1 MCGVQSNST
10 GSSTSSSARA
20 AAVNAS
26 TSKKPSAKKAAKSAK
41 KAAKQQG
48 KSVCSS
54 AAQPWLDIAQ
64 GWACGLFGCALICTE
79 MQSDL
84 LDGWKM
90 LDWLE
95 VWTEGLPT
103 GRSTAL
109 R

>member
-1 MCGVQSNST
+1 MCGVQSTST

-20 AAVNAS
+20 AAANAS
-26 TSKKPSAKKAAKSAK
+26 TSKKLSAKKAAKSAK

-48 KSVCSS
+48 KLCSS
-54 AAQPWLDIAQ
+54 AAQPWLGIAQ
-64 GWACGLFGCALICTE
+64 DWACALFECALNCTE

-84 LDGWKM
+84 LDCWKI

-103 GRSTAL
+103 DQSTAL